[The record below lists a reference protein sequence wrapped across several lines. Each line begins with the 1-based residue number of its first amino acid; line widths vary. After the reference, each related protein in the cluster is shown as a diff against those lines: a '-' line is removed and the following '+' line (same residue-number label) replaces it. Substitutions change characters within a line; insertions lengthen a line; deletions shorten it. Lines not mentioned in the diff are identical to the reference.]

1 MMYEDIRTMG
11 DARSPSRNRERSGGV
26 ARISRFTSNTNYY
39 QGNTNYYYVLETLL
53 FFASTSVATKN
64 QLPTV
69 PLL

>member
-1 MMYEDIRTMG
+1 MKIYERWATHVRRVGIG
-11 DARSPSRNRERSGGV
+11 KRSGGV

-69 PLL
+69 PVL